1 MRQRL
6 ILLFLTLL
14 FGCVNSDDSPPK
26 KVFPIDPKELSF
38 KRGDYFSFPLDADN
52 YGIAIICDYDKD
64 EAGLWYAVLYTN
76 YHSDTVTHNPLL
88 TDVQVF
94 GRKVTSTL
102 NEKGYEL
109 LLDGE
114 FISDS
119 LIKVEKYFK
128 HVGHIALDEKTAK
141 LRAYGATTEFQV
153 FLSGF
158 RSAIEER
165 SPDKKED
172 KLIKLLLPKNSE
184 GYYPLTDF
192 TK

>member
-1 MRQRL
+1 M
-6 ILLFLTLL
+6 L
-14 FGCVNSDDSPPK
+14 FGCIDTDDTSPR
-26 KVFPIDPKELSF
+26 KVIPIDPKELSF
-38 KRGDYFSFPLDADN
+38 KKGDCFAFPLDADN
-52 YGIAIICDYDKD
+52 YGLAIVCDYDKD
-64 EAGLWYAVLYTN
+64 EGGLWYAVLYTN
-76 YHSDTVTHNPLL
+76 YNSDTITQNPLL

-119 LIKVEKYFK
+119 LIKAEKFFK
-128 HVGHIALDEKTAK
+128 HVGYIALDEKTTR
-141 LRAYGATTEFQV
+141 LGAYGAATDFST
-153 FLSGF
+153 FLSAF
-158 RSAIEER
+158 RFAVKQR

-172 KLIKLLLPKNSE
+172 NLIKLLLPKNSE